1 MCIYCIK
8 RWISKTSIQLIIY
21 FQLPIKAFYIKRSV
35 PRLQKNQNCFVME
48 ADKTKTDKRQ
58 WSPGGVLK
66 QAGWQNM
73 TVANIQAESGWQVF
87 HFVSMF
93 QGLIEGESKV
103 LKSLEIVFPFSLF
116 SSLQLLSLFCKINFW
131 LWCRVLKR
139 NVKYVLGSKSGK
151 L

>member
-1 MCIYCIK
+1 MILDIFFGKISFPGQTVNFAYSMSYIFWKLLFK
-8 RWISKTSIQLIIY
+8 RLILAINKS
-21 FQLPIKAFYIKRSV
+21 FLNILRGVRFLLTQWDAFVNLILHCV
-35 PRLQKNQNCFVME
+35 
-48 ADKTKTDKRQ
+48 
-58 WSPGGVLK
+58 
-66 QAGWQNM
+66 M
-73 TVANIQAESGWQVF
+73 TVANIHPESGWQVF

>member
-21 FQLPIKAFYIKRSV
+21 FQLPIKSLLHKNTKIKIVCYGGR
-35 PRLQKNQNCFVME
+35 QN
-48 ADKTKTDKRQ
+48 KTRDNDHT
-58 WSPGGVLK
+58 WCGGVIK
-66 QAGWQNM
+66 QVGWQGM
-73 TVANIQAESGWQVF
+73 TVANIQAKSGRKVF

-139 NVKYVLGSKSGK
+139 NVKYVLGSKSEK